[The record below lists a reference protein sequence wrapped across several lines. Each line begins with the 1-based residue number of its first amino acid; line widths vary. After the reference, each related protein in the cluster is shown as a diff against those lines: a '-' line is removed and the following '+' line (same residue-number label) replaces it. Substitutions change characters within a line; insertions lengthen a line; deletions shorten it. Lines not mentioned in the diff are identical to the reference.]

1 VAVDWWPPVM
11 SRCGLGGSATV
22 SRVREEVAHV
32 PLIGQ
37 WTCVIRLDHGRP
49 WAIEI
54 PADGQD

>member
-1 VAVDWWPPVM
+1 M